1 MEVFEKFESKDGLR
15 MPSIQD
21 VYFAWKLI
29 PLVLFVK
36 YFMEKCIAATFAK
49 WLGVKEEPRE
59 KPPSVDI
66 LEREHRAN
74 PWGKWSHEKILA
86 LSKELA
92 WTEIQVRSWL
102 NTRRRFALP
111 TTAEKFS
118 ESSWRACVFFF
129 IFTYGL
135 SVHWSKEWLWD
146 IKLCAQGYPRFLACK
161 CSKYLNLL
169 KAKAWWLWIFAF
181 FNCGIW
187 IFTRNIILPLHIIPS
202 IYHYSPFNLPQT
214 FPLSCFHGSCDVR
227 YEFALTQANRANC

>member
-146 IKLCAQGYPRFLACK
+146 IKLCAQGYP
-161 CSKYLNLL
+161 
-169 KAKAWWLWIFAF
+169 
-181 FNCGIW
+181 
-187 IFTRNIILPLHIIPS
+187 S